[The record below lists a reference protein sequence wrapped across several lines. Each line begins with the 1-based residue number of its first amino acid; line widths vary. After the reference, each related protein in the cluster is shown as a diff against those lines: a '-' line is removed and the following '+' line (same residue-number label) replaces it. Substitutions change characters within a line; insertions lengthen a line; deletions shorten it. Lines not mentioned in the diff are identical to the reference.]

1 MCGVTSVLVVVLV
14 GLISDLLGLCRP
26 IGDDRKVTA
35 MEVSFPLKIPS
46 AREAKNYFSLLK

>member
-1 MCGVTSVLVVVLV
+1 MCGVISDLVLVLA

-35 MEVSFPLKIPS
+35 MEVSFP
-46 AREAKNYFSLLK
+46 A